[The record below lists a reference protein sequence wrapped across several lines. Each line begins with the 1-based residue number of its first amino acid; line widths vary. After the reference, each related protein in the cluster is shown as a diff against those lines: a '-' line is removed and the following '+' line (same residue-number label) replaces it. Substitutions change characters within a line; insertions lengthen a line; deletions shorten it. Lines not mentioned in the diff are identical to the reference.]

1 MIANS
6 TNGDTYMEL
15 RHLEQFVAVAQDG
28 NFTHAAQKLNIAQ
41 SGLSASIRA
50 LEREIGADLFVRTAR
65 GAILTDSGR
74 VLLVEARRT
83 LAAARRAQESVA
95 AVQGLQR
102 GTLTIGVHPHRRKG
116 VDLPAVLQNFRRTYP
131 GVEIRLRQGVTAE
144 LLEDLRQGLV
154 DVAFVIQFGEP
165 HARVETTKLGID
177 SLALVCASDHPL
189 SERLNTVAGE
199 LVDQPFLRLVGT
211 DRISAHTIVD
221 EVLDSAGVLH
231 RVRCEVNDIR
241 LLLDLVARG
250 LGVALLAE
258 GDAESALALSC
269 VPLSPAIRWDTVI
282 ATAADVPASATARAF
297 LEMVCA

>member
-1 MIANS
+1 
-6 TNGDTYMEL
+6 MEL

-28 NFTHAAQKLNIAQ
+28 HFTRAAQKLNIAQ

-50 LEREIGADLFVRTAR
+50 LEREIGADLFVRTAK

-95 AVQGLQR
+95 AVRGLQR
-102 GTLTIGVHPHRRKG
+102 GTLTIGVHPHQRKG
-116 VDLPAVLQNFRRTYP
+116 VDLPAVLQNFRQAYP
-131 GVEIRLRQGVTAE
+131 GVEIRLHQGVTAE
-144 LLEDLRQGLV
+144 LLDDLRQGLV
-154 DVAFVIQFGEP
+154 DAAFVIQFGEP
-165 HARVETTKLGID
+165 HAHVASTKLGTD
-177 SLALVCASDHPL
+177 SLALVCASNHPL
-189 SERLNTVAGE
+189 SERLDAARAE

-231 RVRCEVNDIR
+231 RVKCEVNDIR
-241 LLLDLVARG
+241 LLLELVARG

-258 GDAESALALSC
+258 GDAESTLALSC

-282 ATAADVPASATARAF
+282 ATATDVPPSAAARAF
-297 LEMVCA
+297 LEIVCP